1 LLFSRARPGGIGASP
16 GMKGSAKSELFDM
29 AGKTAIVTGGGSGL
43 GRAICRGFAAAG
55 ARVAAVDIALDMAAE
70 TVRLIRESG
79 GSARADQLDVSKKED
94 VDRVVRGVLGEW
106 GSIDVLVNSAGRA
119 IRGTALDYAEQDFD
133 TIISVNLKGTFLCC
147 QAVGRHMAE
156 RRSGRIINIASIG
169 GMVAYA
175 GSIAYLAS
183 KGGVVQLTR
192 GVAVELAPFNV
203 QVNAIAP
210 SLFETPMMAA
220 SRADSDSQRYFME
233 RTPMGRR
240 GQPEEI
246 VGAAIFLATSSSS
259 MVTGHILAVDGGFL
273 SA

>member
-1 LLFSRARPGGIGASP
+1 MKKATRSDLFG
-16 GMKGSAKSELFDM
+16 M
-29 AGKTAIVTGGGSGL
+29 AGKTALVTGGGGGL
-43 GRAICRGFAAAG
+43 GRAISRGFAEAG
-55 ARVAAVDIALDMAAE
+55 ARVAVADIALNLANE
-70 TVRLIRESG
+70 TADLIRNSG
-79 GSARADQLDVSKKED
+79 GSARADQLDVGSKVD
-94 VDRVVRGVLGEW
+94 VERVVRGVLEEW
-106 GSIDVLVNSAGRA
+106 KTIDVLVNSAGRA
-119 IRGTALDYAEQDFD
+119 IRGSALDYSEEDFD
-133 TIISVNLKGTFLCC
+133 TILKVNLKGTFLCC

-156 RRSGRIINIASIG
+156 RRSGKIINIASIG
-169 GMVAYA
+169 SMIAYT

-183 KGGVVQLTR
+183 KGGVAQLTR
-192 GVAVELAPFNV
+192 GFAVELAPFNV

-220 SRADSDSQRYFME
+220 SRADAESQRYFMD

-246 VGAAIFLATSSSS
+246 VGAAIFLAANSSS